1 MSTKKCRP
9 AYRIT
14 TNFSHTAT
22 QQNHCAS
29 PAQERRTA
37 SVSVRG
43 VLMKESFSMKNSMMK
58 RFAASVAVVASLAMV
73 AAGCGN
79 SSTNTNAGP
88 AQTEP
93 KDGYASSYTG
103 KYAMPAKDG
112 VYNNTQD
119 RDNLKDGGTYTY
131 DSTYS
136 PNWNYFNVDG
146 TTSYMSDLWYWY
158 MPTLALQDT
167 KGNLKWNP
175 DFVKSVTMK
184 SANPLVVEMTLADKA
199 KWNDGS
205 DMNWEDVKATWTVMN
220 GKDEAYTPASTDG
233 FKDIKSVERGDSD
246 KQAII
251 TFAKPFFPWQSIL
264 TGLYPRMA
272 LDPKV
277 FSNGWVDNPH
287 NEWAAGPF
295 VVASHDKDQVVFERN
310 PKWWGKPAKLD
321 KVVVKFMEAQAALNA
336 FQNGETDKT
345 EFTSGPSLK
354 QVKGRKDAQIR
365 YGYSKSTNVFILNGT
380 DKYLKD
386 INVRKAFVQAMDTKT
401 LTKIH
406 YQGTDWVAATPGSE
420 LFPVFQEGYED
431 NRPKDGLYTG
441 ADKPKKTMEAA
452 GYKMGKD
459 GYFKDKEGKTVTFSY
474 VYFGS
479 TALANSLAR
488 AIQQMG
494 KAAGLKIELDNRDS
508 SKFVDT
514 MNKHE
519 YGVIAMAWSYPSP
532 YSQVNVNQ
540 LYGSKSESNYTFVGS
555 KEVDKLADVPGTIPD
570 QLKAVKAANK
580 AEKAALAL
588 YGTTTMD
595 VPPAYFAVKKGLAN
609 VGPAGFLIVPPENIG
624 WQK

>member
-1 MSTKKCRP
+1 
-9 AYRIT
+9 
-14 TNFSHTAT
+14 
-22 QQNHCAS
+22 
-29 PAQERRTA
+29 
-37 SVSVRG
+37 
-43 VLMKESFSMKNSMMK
+43 MKNSMMK

-79 SSTNTNAGP
+79 TAGSGTGSAGP

-119 RDNLKDGGTYTY
+119 RDNIKDGGTYTY

-136 PNWNYFNVDG
+136 PNWNYMSVDG
-146 TTSYMSDLWYWY
+146 ATSYISDLWYWY
-158 MPTLALQDT
+158 MPNLALQDT
-167 KGNLKWNP
+167 KGKLTWNP
-175 DFVKSVTMK
+175 DYVTSVKMK
-184 SANPLVVEMTLADKA
+184 SENPLVVEMNLAPKA

-220 GKDEAYTPASTDG
+220 GKNEGYNPASTDG
-233 FKDIKSVERGDSD
+233 FKDIKSVERGDND

-251 TFAKPFFPWQSIL
+251 TFAKPFFPWESLL
-264 TGLYPRMA
+264 TGLYPRMG
-272 LDPKV
+272 LDPKT
-277 FSNGWVDNPH
+277 FTSGWVDNPH

-295 VVASHDKDQVVFERN
+295 VVASHSKDQVVFERN
-310 PKWWGKPAKLD
+310 PKWWGKPAKLE
-321 KVVVKFMEAQAALNA
+321 KVVVKFMEPQAALNA

-345 EFTSGPSLK
+345 AFTSGPSLK

-365 YGYSKSTNVFILNGT
+365 YGYSKTTNVFTINGT
-380 DKYLKD
+380 AEFLKD
-386 INVRKAFVQAMDTKT
+386 INVRKAFIQAMDTKT

-406 YQGTDWVAATPGSE
+406 YQGTDWTAPAPGSE

-431 NRPKDGLYTG
+431 NRPKEGLYTG
-441 ADKPKKTMEAA
+441 AEKPKKTMEAA

-459 GYFKDKEGKTVTFSY
+459 GYFQDKSGKTVSFTY

-479 TALANSLAR
+479 TALSNSLAR

-494 KAAGLKIELDNRDS
+494 KAAGLKIELDNRDG

-519 YGVIAMAWSYPSP
+519 YGVISMGWSSPSP

-555 KEVDKLADVPGTIPD
+555 KEVDKLADIPGTIPD

-609 VGPAGFLIVPPENIG
+609 VGPAGFLLVPPENIG